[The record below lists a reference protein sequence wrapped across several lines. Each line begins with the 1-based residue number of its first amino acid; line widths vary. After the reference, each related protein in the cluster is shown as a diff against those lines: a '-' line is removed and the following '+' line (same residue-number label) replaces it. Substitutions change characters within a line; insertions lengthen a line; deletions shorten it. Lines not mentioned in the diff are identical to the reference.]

1 MSLSEAEAQC
11 AALEL
16 LSLSD
21 GCITNDNDV
30 FLFGGQKVYR
40 HFFDQHKDIELYSAS
55 EVEKMLGITSNHAR
69 IANRALVWHTLHQIS
84 PGCNLG
90 RFRYKQS

>member
-55 EVEKMLGITSNHAR
+55 EVEKMLGITSYNE
-69 IANRALVWHTLHQIS
+69 
-84 PGCNLG
+84 
-90 RFRYKQS
+90 